1 MTQLAKR
8 QQSSPGVFRLAIAP
22 CLFLLTVVLVA
33 YGMLTGCSS
42 REDQSPAAQHAIG
55 GRPVVLTTFTVIQDM
70 AQRVAGD
77 YLDVQSITKPGA
89 EIHDYEP
96 TPEDIAR
103 ASEVDLVL
111 DNGLGLERWF
121 DRFMADSNARRVDL
135 SEGVEPMEIADG
147 EYQGN
152 ANPHAWMSPR
162 NGMIYVDNIVK
173 AFCELDPEHADEYR
187 ANGEAYKAQIQAVA
201 DELER
206 GLADLPQ
213 NMRTLVTCEGA
224 FSYLCRDA
232 GLEEVYLWPVNAEN
246 EGTPQQVASVI
257 EQVRAAGVPTVFC
270 ESTVSPKAMQQ
281 VADETGAVL
290 LTDADH
296 VLYVDS
302 LSEADG
308 PVPSYLELLK
318 HDVRVIVEGL
328 TGGES

>member
-1 MTQLAKR
+1 MTQLAR
-8 QQSSPGVFRLAIAP
+8 QRRPHLSGFRLAVAP
-22 CLFLLTVVLVA
+22 SLFLIAAFLVV

-42 REDQSPAAQHAIG
+42 QEQQLSTEQAAASE
-55 GRPVVLTTFTVIQDM
+55 RPVVLTTFTVIQDM
-70 AQRVAGD
+70 AQQVAGD

-103 ASEVDLVL
+103 AAEVDLVL

-121 DRFMADSNARRVDL
+121 DRFMADSNAQRVDL
-135 SEGVEPMEIADG
+135 SEGVEPMEIAEG

-152 ANPHAWMSPR
+152 ANPHAWMSPQ
-162 NGMIYVDNIVK
+162 NGQIYVDNIVS

-187 ANGEAYKAQIQAVA
+187 SNGEAYKAQIQEVA
-201 DELER
+201 DELEK

-213 NMRTLVTCEGA
+213 DKRTLVTCEGA

-232 GLEEVYLWPVNAEN
+232 GLEEVYIWPVNAEN
-246 EGTPQQVASVI
+246 EGTPQQVATVI
-257 EQVRAAGVPTVFC
+257 ERVRAAGVATAFC

-281 VADETGAVL
+281 VADEAGVTL
-290 LTDADH
+290 RTDADH

-302 LSEADG
+302 LSQDDG

-328 TGGES
+328 TEEAS

>member
-1 MTQLAKR
+1 MTSYAR
-8 QQSSPGVFRLAIAP
+8 QHRPHPSGLRLVVAP
-22 CLFLLTVVLVA
+22 FLFLITTALVA

-42 REDQSPAAQHAIG
+42 HEHPSSADQPAASE
-55 GRPVVLTTFTVIQDM
+55 RPVVLTTFTVIQDM
-70 AQRVAGD
+70 AQQVAGD

-96 TPEDIAR
+96 TPDDIAR
-103 ASEVDLVL
+103 AAEVDLVL

-135 SEGVEPMEIADG
+135 SEGVEPMEIAEG

-152 ANPHAWMSPR
+152 ANPHAWMSPQ
-162 NGMIYVDNIVK
+162 NGQIYVDNIVS
-173 AFCELDPEHADEYR
+173 AFCELDPEHADEYQT
-187 ANGEAYKAQIQAVA
+187 NGEAYKAQIQEVA
-201 DELER
+201 DELEK

-213 NMRTLVTCEGA
+213 DKRTLVTCEGA

-246 EGTPQQVASVI
+246 EGTPQQVAAVI
-257 EQVRAAGVPTVFC
+257 ERVRVAGVATVFC

-281 VADETGAVL
+281 VADEADVTL
-290 LTDADH
+290 RTDADH

-302 LSEADG
+302 LSQADG

-328 TGGES
+328 TEEES

>member
-22 CLFLLTVVLVA
+22 CLFLLAVVLVA

-42 REDQSPAAQHAIG
+42 QEDQSPAAQHAIG